1 MDGLTE
7 SSARRQGT
15 NERKEDGRD
24 RIINLCLGAQSLIED
39 ALAKLGEE
47 KRETIK

>member
-24 RIINLCLGAQSLIED
+24 RIINLCMGAQTLIED
-39 ALAKLGEE
+39 ALAKLRGE
-47 KRETIK
+47 RENH